1 MTVLGGLHNIKSAM
15 IRSAVM
21 RTTSQPDRRR
31 TTLPKVRL
39 GVKSGVISTGR
50 MSASA
55 SSGHADIIK
64 APTAETPEQQTIYRP
79 RRWNATG
86 SSRPLRPRTGAGQLN
101 PDLAAT

>member
-1 MTVLGGLHNIKSAM
+1 
-15 IRSAVM
+15 
-21 RTTSQPDRRR
+21 
-31 TTLPKVRL
+31 
-39 GVKSGVISTGR
+39 

-64 APTAETPEQQTIYRP
+64 APTAETLEQQTIYRP

-86 SSRPLRPRTGAGQLN
+86 SSSPLRPRTGAGQLN